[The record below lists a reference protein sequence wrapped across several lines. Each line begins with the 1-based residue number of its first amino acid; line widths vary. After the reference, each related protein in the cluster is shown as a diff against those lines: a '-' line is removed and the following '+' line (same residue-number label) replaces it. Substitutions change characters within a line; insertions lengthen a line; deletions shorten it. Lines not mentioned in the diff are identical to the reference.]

1 MIIRAPRPTSHFT
14 QVRND
19 VLRDRR
25 LSFKARGLLVFM
37 LSHPDYWRFRVE
49 DLRANGPDGR
59 HAVTTGLVELEATGY
74 LQRHRRRADDGTFT
88 TRLVVFDTPQNQD
101 SQPLGEELWTTEAAT
116 TDNPTR
122 VSGQSIEHG
131 HINIKNTANSRT
143 TRLCGKCK
151 GTGRLVY
158 PDGTDVEHCH
168 QCGGGGIR

>member
-59 HAVTTGLVELEATGY
+59 HAVTTGLVELETAGY
-74 LQRHRRRADDGTFT
+74 LQRHRRRADDGTYA
-88 TRLVVFDTPQNQD
+88 TRLVVFDTPQGDN
-101 SQPLGEELWTTEAAT
+101 SQPIGDEMWTTSDST
-116 TDNPTR
+116 TENPTR

-131 HINIKNTANSRT
+131 HMNIKRHINSRT
-143 TRLCGKCK
+143 PRLCGKCK
-151 GTGRLVY
+151 GSGRVVAG
-158 PDGTDVEHCH
+158 DGIDVEQCH